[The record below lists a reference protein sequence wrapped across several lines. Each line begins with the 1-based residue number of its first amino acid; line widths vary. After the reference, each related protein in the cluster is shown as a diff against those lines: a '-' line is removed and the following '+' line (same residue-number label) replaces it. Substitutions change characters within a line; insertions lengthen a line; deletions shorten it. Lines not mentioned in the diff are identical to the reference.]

1 MASENRFYFVESES
15 LIWPSSI
22 PIPHGRFRLFVAA
35 DVTRASTELISE
47 FAYAALTSG
56 MVYFCAWGQDCERF
70 HDIVDELIVEDEIG
84 AHLFAGADAGDTIM
98 TTWHEADTLD
108 EALDF
113 FINLAEPTSGLD
125 RNSDYWVAV
134 CVNNSEWAAEIRRR
148 LEAAHFRA

>member
-1 MASENRFYFVESES
+1 M
-15 LIWPSSI
+15 
-22 PIPHGRFRLFVAA
+22 AA
-35 DVTRASTELISE
+35 DVTRTPTELISE
-47 FAYAALTSG
+47 FANAALTSG

-84 AHLFAGADAGDTIM
+84 ARLFAGADAGDTIM
-98 TTWHEADTLD
+98 TTWHKADTLE

-148 LEAAHFRA
+148 LEAAYFRT

>member
-1 MASENRFYFVESES
+1 MARENRFYFVESES
-15 LIWPSSI
+15 LNWPSSI

-35 DVTRASTELISE
+35 DVTRTSTELISE

-70 HDIVDELIVEDEIG
+70 HDIVDELVVEDEIG
-84 AHLFAGADAGDTIM
+84 AHLFAGAAAGDTIM
-98 TTWHEADTLD
+98 TALG

-134 CVNNSEWAAEIRRR
+134 SVNNSEWAAEIRRR
-148 LEAAHFRA
+148 LEAAHFRT